1 MKQKK
6 TIQILG
12 AYGTKSKG
20 FGTSSFLLNSINVID
35 AGNLLYTLEE
45 KSIEIE
51 NIWLTHSHLDHI
63 EDIAYILDN
72 YFCMRKKT
80 LNIIGLPQTI
90 RAIQKHYL
98 NDEIWPDFSKIK
110 LQDSDQYA
118 VKYKILSLEEEYAV
132 DSKSTLR
139 AFSTDHTVESC
150 GYIYTKEENSI
161 LITAD
166 THSLESTRVEIQ
178 KDKSIKT
185 IVVECS
191 FPSKMEKLA
200 KESKHLTP
208 KLLFEMLKPLE
219 NNDITLYINHIK
231 PSYLDLIIE
240 EIEQFRGAWEP
251 KILKDEDFLTF

>member
-1 MKQKK
+1 MKQKNS
-6 TIQILG
+6 IQILG

-20 FGTSSFLLNSINVID
+20 FGTSSFLINSTNVID
-35 AGNLLYTLEE
+35 AGNILNTLEE

-63 EDIAYILDN
+63 GDIAYILDN

-80 LNIIGLPQTI
+80 LTIIGLAQTI
-90 RAIQKHYL
+90 QAIQKHYL

-118 VKYKILSLEEEYAV
+118 VKYKILSFEEEYTI
-132 DSKSTLR
+132 DSRSTLR

-150 GYIYTKEENSI
+150 GYIYTKDENSI

-166 THSLESTRVEIQ
+166 TYSLKSTKDEIQ
-178 KDKSIKT
+178 KDKRIKS

-191 FPSKMEKLA
+191 FPSNMENLA

-219 NNDITLYINHIK
+219 NSEISLFINHIK
-231 PSYLDLIIE
+231 PRHLEKITQ
-240 EIEQFRGAWEP
+240 EIEQFRGIWQP